1 MAQFESD
8 INDLI
13 EALRKAD
20 LFDEESQSRLLQAG
34 ADHLMKHVKAEAS
47 KSKYNL
53 RFVSSKLKKNKLKR
67 DKNGEYYVTVTI
79 KGKNAR
85 GERLATIAFV
95 LNYGRQ
101 KKYGGIEGNY
111 FWTEAVKQASDSVAQ
126 VYERETEKIFK
137 ERGLT

>member
-1 MAQFESD
+1 M
-8 INDLI
+8 
-13 EALRKAD
+13 
-20 LFDEESQSRLLQAG
+20 SRSR
-34 ADHLMKHVKAEAS
+34 S
-47 KSKYNL
+47 K
-53 RFVSSKLKKNKLKR
+53 
-67 DKNGEYYVTVTI
+67 G
-79 KGKNAR
+79 
-85 GERLATIAFV
+85 TIAFF

>member
-13 EALRKAD
+13 QALQKAD

-34 ADHLMKHVKAEAS
+34 AEHLMKQVKVEAS
-47 KSKYNL
+47 KSKYNV
-53 RFVSSKLKKNKLKR
+53 RFVSSKLTKNKLKR
-67 DKNGEYYVTVTI
+67 DKNGDYYITVTI
-79 KGKNAR
+79 KGKNDR

-101 KKYGGIEGNY
+101 KKFGRIEGSY
-111 FWTEAVKQASDSVAQ
+111 FWTKAVQKASSSVVQ
-126 VYERETEKIFK
+126 VYEREASKLFQ
-137 ERGLT
+137 ERGLA